1 MLCQNCGKYEATTH
15 VKRIVNGESAEAH
28 LCSDCAKALGY
39 TDVFGGFGN
48 TFSDLLGSFFG
59 ESQVSALSSRALRCE
74 KCGNTFNDIV
84 NSGKLGCADCYTTFY
99 DKLLPS
105 LQRIHGKT
113 RHEGKNPTI
122 INTEAV
128 ESTENVDVTE
138 KLEKELKTAIEE
150 QNFEKAAE
158 LRDKIKAMKEG
169 ENNE

>member
-39 TDVFGGFGN
+39 NDVFGGFGN
-48 TFSDLLGSFFG
+48 TFGDLLGSFFG
-59 ESQVSALSSRALRCE
+59 EPQVSAISSRTIRCE

-84 NSGKLGCADCYTTFY
+84 NSGKIGCADCYVTFY

-122 INTEAV
+122 IKAE
-128 ESTENVDVTE
+128 VTNPTNLIE
-138 KLEKELKTAIEE
+138 DLEEQLRIAIDE
-150 QNFEKAAE
+150 QNFEKAAQ
-158 LRDKIKAMKEG
+158 LRDKINELKEG
-169 ENNE
+169 QK

>member
-1 MLCQNCGKYEATTH
+1 MLCQNCGKYEATTQ

-39 TDVFGGFGN
+39 NDVFGGFGN
-48 TFSDLLGSFFG
+48 TFGDLLGSFFG
-59 ESQVSALSSRALRCE
+59 EPQVSAISSRTIRCE

-84 NSGKLGCADCYTTFY
+84 NSGKIGCADCYTTFY

-122 INTEAV
+122 IKAEVT
-128 ESTENVDVTE
+128 NVNPIED
-138 KLEKELKTAIEE
+138 LEEQLRIAIDE
-150 QNFEKAAE
+150 QNFEKAAQ
-158 LRDKIKAMKEG
+158 LRDKINELKEG
-169 ENNE
+169 QK

>member
-39 TDVFGGFGN
+39 NDVFGGFGN
-48 TFSDLLGSFFG
+48 TFGDLLGSFFG
-59 ESQVSALSSRALRCE
+59 EPQVSAISSRTIRCE

-84 NSGKLGCADCYTTFY
+84 NSGKIGCADCYTTFY

-122 INTEAV
+122 IKAE
-128 ESTENVDVTE
+128 VTDSASPIE
-138 KLEKELKTAIEE
+138 DLEEQLRIAIER
-150 QNFEKAAE
+150 QNFEKAAQ
-158 LRDKIKAMKEG
+158 LRDKINELKEG
-169 ENNE
+169 QK

>member
-15 VKRIVNGESAEAH
+15 VKRIINGESAEAH
-28 LCSDCAKALGY
+28 LCIDCAKALGY

-48 TFSDLLGSFFG
+48 TFGDLLGSFFN
-59 ESQVSALSSRALRCE
+59 EPQVATLSSRTVRCE

-84 NSGKLGCADCYTTFY
+84 NSGKIGCADCYTTFY

-113 RHEGKNPTI
+113 RHEGKNPTVI
-122 INTEAV
+122 KAEVNTQV
-128 ESTENVDVTE
+128 DTLEN
-138 KLEKELKTAIEE
+138 LENELKIAIQE

-158 LRDKIKAMKEG
+158 LRDKINSLKDGAR
-169 ENNE
+169 NE

>member
-1 MLCQNCGKYEATTH
+1 MLCQNCGKYDATTH
-15 VKRIVNGESAEAH
+15 VKRIVNGEAAEAH
-28 LCSDCAKALGY
+28 LCSDCARALGY

-59 ESQVSALSSRALRCE
+59 EPAKSTLNARTIRCE

-113 RHEGKNPTI
+113 RHEGKVPSI
-122 INTEAV
+122 RQAENT
-128 ESTENVDVTE
+128 SPVDSLIR
-138 KLEKELKTAIEE
+138 LETELKEAIES

-158 LRDKIKAMKEG
+158 LRDRINAIKEG
-169 ENNE
+169 GKNE

>member
-1 MLCQNCGKYEATTH
+1 MLCQNCGKYDATTH
-15 VKRIVNGESAEAH
+15 VKRIINGETAEAH
-28 LCSDCAKALGY
+28 LCTDCARALGY

-59 ESQVSALSSRALRCE
+59 EPAKSTLSSRTVRCE

-84 NSGKLGCADCYTTFY
+84 NSGKLGCADCYRTFY

-113 RHEGKNPTI
+113 RHEGKVPTVRQAE
-122 INTEAV
+122 NTSPAD
-128 ESTENVDVTE
+128 SLIR
-138 KLEKELKTAIEE
+138 LETQLKEAIES

-158 LRDKIKAMKEG
+158 LRDKINEIKEG
-169 ENNE
+169 GKNE

>member
-28 LCSDCAKALGY
+28 LCNDCAKALGY
-39 TDVFGGFGN
+39 NDVFGGFGN
-48 TFSDLLGSFFG
+48 TFGDLLGSFFG
-59 ESQVSALSSRALRCE
+59 EPQMSAISSRTIRCE

-84 NSGKLGCADCYTTFY
+84 NSGKIGCADCYTTFY

-122 INTEAV
+122 IKAEVTN
-128 ESTENVDVTE
+128 STNLIED
-138 KLEKELKTAIEE
+138 LEEQLRIAIDE
-150 QNFEKAAE
+150 QNFEKAAQ
-158 LRDKIKAMKEG
+158 LRDKINELKEG
-169 ENNE
+169 QK

>member
-39 TDVFGGFGN
+39 NDVFGGFGN
-48 TFSDLLGSFFG
+48 TFGDLLGSFFG
-59 ESQVSALSSRALRCE
+59 EPQVSAISSRTIRCE

-84 NSGKLGCADCYTTFY
+84 NSGKIGCADCYTTFY

-122 INTEAV
+122 IKAEVTDSANPIQN
-128 ESTENVDVTE
+128 SDVQ
-138 KLEKELKTAIEE
+138 LQILIVLPNL
-150 QNFEKAAE
+150 QS
-158 LRDKIKAMKEG
+158 D
-169 ENNE
+169 

>member
-39 TDVFGGFGN
+39 NDVFGGFGN
-48 TFSDLLGSFFG
+48 TFGDLLGSFFG
-59 ESQVSALSSRALRCE
+59 EPQVSAISSRTNRCE
-74 KCGNTFNDIV
+74 KSANTFNDIV
-84 NSGKLGCADCYTTFY
+84 NSGKIGCADCYTTFY

-122 INTEAV
+122 IKAEVT
-128 ESTENVDVTE
+128 NVNPIED
-138 KLEKELKTAIEE
+138 LEEQLRIAIDE
-150 QNFEKAAE
+150 QNFEKAAQ
-158 LRDKIKAMKEG
+158 LRDKINELKEG
-169 ENNE
+169 QK

>member
-39 TDVFGGFGN
+39 NDVFGGFGN
-48 TFSDLLGSFFG
+48 TFGDLLGSFFG
-59 ESQVSALSSRALRCE
+59 EPQVSAISSRTIRCE

-84 NSGKLGCADCYTTFY
+84 NSGKIGCADCYTTFY

-122 INTEAV
+122 IKAE
-128 ESTENVDVTE
+128 VTNSANQIE
-138 KLEKELKTAIEE
+138 DLEEQLRIAMER
-150 QNFEKAAE
+150 QNFEKAAQ
-158 LRDKIKAMKEG
+158 LRDKINELKEG
-169 ENNE
+169 QK

>member
-15 VKRIVNGESAEAH
+15 VKRIVNGEAAEAH
-28 LCSDCAKALGY
+28 LCGDCAKALGY
-39 TDVFGGFGN
+39 NDVFGGFGSV
-48 TFSDLLGSFFG
+48 FGDLLGSFFG
-59 ESQVSALSSRALRCE
+59 ESQVGSISSRTLRCE

-122 INTEAV
+122 IKAD
-128 ESTENVDVTE
+128 VDEGKITVNA
-138 KLEKELKTAIEE
+138 LEEELKQAIAD
-150 QNFEKAAE
+150 QNFEKAAQ
-158 LRDKIKAMKEG
+158 LRDKINEMKAG
-169 ENNE
+169 DNNE

>member
-39 TDVFGGFGN
+39 NDVFGGFSN
-48 TFSDLLGSFFG
+48 TFGDLLGSFFG
-59 ESQVSALSSRALRCE
+59 EPQVSAISSRTIRCE

-84 NSGKLGCADCYTTFY
+84 NSGKIGCADCYVTFY

-122 INTEAV
+122 IKAE
-128 ESTENVDVTE
+128 VTNSPNLIE
-138 KLEKELKTAIEE
+138 DLEEQLRIAIDE
-150 QNFEKAAE
+150 QNFEKAAQ
-158 LRDKIKAMKEG
+158 LRDKINELKEG
-169 ENNE
+169 QK

>member
-39 TDVFGGFGN
+39 NDVFGGFGN
-48 TFSDLLGSFFG
+48 TFGDLLGSFFG
-59 ESQVSALSSRALRCE
+59 EPQVSAISSRTIRCE

-84 NSGKLGCADCYTTFY
+84 NSGKIGCADCYTTFY

-122 INTEAV
+122 IKAEVT
-128 ESTENVDVTE
+128 NVNPIED
-138 KLEKELKTAIEE
+138 LEEQLRIAIVE
-150 QNFEKAAE
+150 QNFEKAAQ
-158 LRDKIKAMKEG
+158 LRDKINELKEG
-169 ENNE
+169 QK

>member
-39 TDVFGGFGN
+39 NDVFGGFGN
-48 TFSDLLGSFFG
+48 TFGDLLGSFFG
-59 ESQVSALSSRALRCE
+59 EPQVSAISSRTLHCE

-84 NSGKLGCADCYTTFY
+84 NSGKIGCADCYTTFY

-122 INTEAV
+122 IKAEVTNV
-128 ESTENVDVTE
+128 ENPIED
-138 KLEKELKTAIEE
+138 LEEQLRIAIDE
-150 QNFEKAAE
+150 QNFEKAAQ
-158 LRDKIKAMKEG
+158 LRDKINELKEG
-169 ENNE
+169 QK

>member
-15 VKRIVNGESAEAH
+15 MKRIINGEAAEAH
-28 LCSDCAKALGY
+28 LCSDCARALGY

-48 TFSDLLGSFFG
+48 SFTDLLGSFFG
-59 ESQVSALSSRALRCE
+59 EPQVGALSSRTLRCE

-84 NSGKLGCADCYTTFY
+84 NNGKLGCADCYTTFY

-122 INTEAV
+122 IKTEVKTQENT
-128 ESTENVDVTE
+128 TEN
-138 KLEKELKTAIEE
+138 LEQELKKAIEE
-150 QNFEKAAE
+150 QNFERAAE
-158 LRDKIKAMKEG
+158 LRDKINELKGGKE
-169 ENNE
+169 NE

>member
-39 TDVFGGFGN
+39 NDVFGGFSN
-48 TFSDLLGSFFG
+48 TFGDLLGSFFG
-59 ESQVSALSSRALRCE
+59 EPQVSAISSRTIRCE

-84 NSGKLGCADCYTTFY
+84 NSGKIGCADCYTTFY

-122 INTEAV
+122 LKAEVT
-128 ESTENVDVTE
+128 NVNPIED
-138 KLEKELKTAIEE
+138 LEEQLRIAIDE
-150 QNFEKAAE
+150 QNFEKAAQ
-158 LRDKIKAMKEG
+158 LRDKINELKEG
-169 ENNE
+169 QK

>member
-15 VKRIVNGESAEAH
+15 VKRIINGESAEAH

-39 TDVFGGFGN
+39 NDVFGGFGN
-48 TFSDLLGSFFG
+48 TFTDLLGTFFG
-59 ESQVSALSSRALRCE
+59 EPQTASLNSRIVRCE
-74 KCGNTFNDIV
+74 KCGNTFNDVV

-113 RHEGKNPTI
+113 RHEGKNPKVIKTDV
-122 INTEAV
+122 NTP
-128 ESTENVDVTE
+128 ENE
-138 KLEKELKTAIEE
+138 IAKLENQLKKAIDE

-158 LRDKIKAMKEG
+158 LRDKINEIKAGGK
-169 ENNE
+169 NE

>member
-15 VKRIVNGESAEAH
+15 VKRIINGESAEAH

-39 TDVFGGFGN
+39 NDVFGGFGN
-48 TFSDLLGSFFG
+48 TFGDLLGSFFG
-59 ESQVSALSSRALRCE
+59 EPQVGAISSRTLRCE

-84 NSGKLGCADCYTTFY
+84 NSGKIGCADCYTTFY

-122 INTEAV
+122 IKAEATNIKV
-128 ESTENVDVTE
+128 NPIEDLEN
-138 KLEKELKTAIEE
+138 ELKQAIEE
-150 QNFEKAAE
+150 QNFEKAAQ
-158 LRDKIKAMKEG
+158 LRDKINELKEG
-169 ENNE
+169 QK

>member
-39 TDVFGGFGN
+39 NDVFGGFGN
-48 TFSDLLGSFFG
+48 TFGDLLGSFFG
-59 ESQVSALSSRALRCE
+59 EPQVSAISSRTIRCE

-84 NSGKLGCADCYTTFY
+84 NSGKIGCADCYVTFY

-122 INTEAV
+122 IKAEVT
-128 ESTENVDVTE
+128 NVNPIED
-138 KLEKELKTAIEE
+138 LEEQLRIAIDQ
-150 QNFEKAAE
+150 QNFEKAAQ
-158 LRDKIKAMKEG
+158 LRDKINELKEG
-169 ENNE
+169 

>member
-39 TDVFGGFGN
+39 SDVFGGFGN
-48 TFSDLLGSFFG
+48 TFGDLLGSFFG
-59 ESQVSALSSRALRCE
+59 EPQVSAISSRTIRCE

-84 NSGKLGCADCYTTFY
+84 NSGKIGCADCYVTFY

-122 INTEAV
+122 IKTE
-128 ESTENVDVTE
+128 VTNANPIE
-138 KLEKELKTAIEE
+138 ELEEQLRIAIEE
-150 QNFEKAAE
+150 QNFEKALNVLAE
-158 LRDKIKAMKEG
+158 NGYNIV
-169 ENNE
+169 